1 MFDTYRD
8 EREIMNMLDED
19 YENSIIAA
27 EETQNN
33 MQNNITALN
42 EEIQEAND
50 YIQELENSSVDV
62 NGLIEFLSDR
72 NLLTDTLKNEIEY
85 YKKFMEVY

>member
-8 EREIMNMLDED
+8 EREIMNMLEDD

-27 EETQNN
+27 EET
-33 MQNNITALN
+33 QNNITALN

-50 YIQELENSSVDV
+50 YIQELEKSSVDV

>member
-8 EREIMNMLDED
+8 EREIMNMLEDD

-33 MQNNITALN
+33 ITALN
-42 EEIQEAND
+42 EEIQEAKD
-50 YIQELENSSVDV
+50 YIQELETSSVDI

>member
-1 MFDTYRD
+1 MFDNYRD
-8 EREIMNMLDED
+8 EGRIMDLLEQD
-19 YENSIIAA
+19 YENSFIEAEII
-27 EETQNN
+27 ETEIQELQDN
-33 MQNNITALN
+33 
-42 EEIQEAND
+42 IQEAND
-50 YIQELENSSVDV
+50 YIKEIENTSINV

>member
-1 MFDTYRD
+1 MFDNCRD
-8 EREIMNMLDED
+8 ETEIMDLLERD

-27 EETQNN
+27 EETETEIQELQDN
-33 MQNNITALN
+33 
-42 EEIQEAND
+42 IQEAND
-50 YIQELENSSVDV
+50 YIQELEKSSVDV

>member
-1 MFDTYRD
+1 MFDNYRD
-8 EREIMNMLDED
+8 ETEIMDLLERD
-19 YENSIIAA
+19 YENSIIAT
-27 EETQNN
+27 EETETEIQELQDN
-33 MQNNITALN
+33 
-42 EEIQEAND
+42 IQEAND
-50 YIQELENSSVDV
+50 YIEEIEKSSVDV